1 MKIEVLKNKR
11 ILILGM
17 GREGKAV
24 FEFLRKSFPKKTLGI
39 GDREKKI
46 KNQISRIKNVN
57 CHLGSNYL
65 KALDR
70 YDVIIKSPGIP
81 IHLPEIE
88 KAFRM
93 GKITSQTEIFLENY
107 PGKVIGITGTKGKST
122 TATLIYRILK
132 EAGFRVYLGGNI
144 GKPAISFLKRGKKD
158 DVFIYEL
165 SCHQLYNLKKSPEIA
180 ILLNVYP
187 EHLDYYRDFKEYV
200 KAKSNITRWQGKN
213 DILIYN
219 PKDRIVREIAK
230 KSRAQ
235 RIKIEPEKYSDILKN
250 IRIKFVPEVN
260 LTAAIEVAE
269 LFGISREIVKKAI
282 KKFKT
287 LPHRL
292 EFVGEFRGI
301 KFYNDSLSTIPEA
314 TIFALNQLKGK
325 VETLIL
331 GGQDRQV
338 DFEKL
343 AKRILKS
350 KIKNL
355 LLFPPSGERF
365 WREFFSSKK
374 NNRFRV
380 FLVQNMKDAV
390 GLGFQYTGKEKV
402 CLLSPASP
410 SFGIFKDYKE
420 RGNLFKKYIKRYAE
434 K

>member
-24 FEFLRKSFPKKTLGI
+24 FEFLRKNFPKKTLGI

-46 KNQISRIKNVN
+46 KNQVSNIKNVKW
-57 CHLGSNYL
+57 HLGGNYL
-65 KALDR
+65 KAVEK
-70 YDVIIKSPGIP
+70 YDFVIKSPGIP

-93 GKITSQTEIFLENY
+93 GKITSQTDIFLENY
-107 PGKVIGITGTKGKST
+107 PGKVIGITGAKGKST
-122 TATLIYRILK
+122 TAALIYRILK
-132 EAGFRVYLGGNI
+132 EAGLRVHLGGNI

-158 DVFIYEL
+158 DVFICEL

-200 KAKSNITRWQGKN
+200 KAKSNITRWQGKS

-219 PKDRIVREIAK
+219 PKDRIVEKIAK

-235 RIKIEPEKYSDILKN
+235 KIKIEPEKYSDILKN

-260 LTAAIEVAE
+260 STAAIETAR
-269 LFGISREIVKKAI
+269 LFGISREVVKKAVR
-282 KKFKT
+282 KFKT

-292 EFVGEFRGI
+292 EFVGEFKGI

-314 TIFALNQLKGK
+314 TIFALNQLKDK

-331 GGQDRQV
+331 GGQDRGV

-350 KIKNL
+350 EIKNL
-355 LLFPPSGERF
+355 LLFPPSGERI
-365 WREFFSSKK
+365 WKEFFFSKK
-374 NNRFRV
+374 NNRFKT

-390 GLGFQYTGKEKV
+390 ELGFQYTGKGKV

-420 RGNLFKKYIKRYAE
+420 RGNLFKKYIKGYAE